1 MPLAAID
8 YFFITGPLAV
18 AWAIIISVLGL
29 TRPNFPG
36 KALPAVV
43 ITSIVL
49 FVAGILGAAAGAKHK
64 AGEREGPPKGTPI
77 AGHKNS

>member
-8 YFFITGPLAV
+8 YFFITGPIAV
-18 AWAIIISVLGL
+18 GWAIIISVLGL

-43 ITSIVL
+43 VTSFVL
-49 FVAGILGAAAGAKHK
+49 FVAGIVGAAVGAKHK
-64 AGEREGPPKGTPI
+64 AGERSGPPKGTPV

>member
-8 YFFITGPLAV
+8 YFFITGPIAV
-18 AWAIIISVLGL
+18 GWAIIISVFGL

-36 KALPAVV
+36 RALPAIFV
-43 ITSIVL
+43 ISAVL
-49 FVAGILGAAAGAKHK
+49 FAAGIIGAAAGAKHK
-64 AGEREGPPKGTPI
+64 AGERSGPPKGTPV